1 MKLLFLF
8 LFLQSCAPQNEEV
21 FYPDFATLN
30 QKKVNAGEY
39 EVNVYLRIIVF
50 KRGES
55 QRTCYIKSQQSEC
68 LGNGVVV
75 QICDCEEYLV
85 KIYRHEGVIFKIE
98 AATTEA
104 ELVLVRKALE

>member
-39 EVNVYLRIIVF
+39 NVNIYRNIITF
-50 KRGES
+50 KRGQS
-55 QRTCYIKSQQSEC
+55 QRTCYIESQQSED
-68 LGNGVVV
+68 LGDGVVV

-85 KIYRHEGVIFKIE
+85 KIYRYEGTVFKVE
-98 AATTEA
+98 ATTTEA
-104 ELVLVRKALE
+104 QLVLVRKALE